1 MPDLRMDLIDEYFEL
16 YEKRNAE
23 TNRKFKENYTRMSEL
38 WMDFNDKERKAVNIR
53 LTQLIMPF

>member
-16 YEKRNAE
+16 YEKRNTE
-23 TNRKFKENYTRMSEL
+23 TNRKFRENYTRMSEL

-53 LTQLIMPF
+53 LTQMIMPF